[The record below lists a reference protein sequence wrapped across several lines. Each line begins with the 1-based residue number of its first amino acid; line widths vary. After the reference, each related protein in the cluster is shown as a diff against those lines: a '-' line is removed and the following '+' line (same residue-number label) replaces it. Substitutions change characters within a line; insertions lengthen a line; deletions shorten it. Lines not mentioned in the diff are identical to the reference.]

1 VLLLLLL
8 LLSDKAAASS
18 FLTRAISK
26 PLNADHC
33 PEYRLRIQ
41 EATAQGK
48 INTKTWKPSNSK
60 TQEPNR
66 TNLKLS
72 TQNPSVDASPDLL
85 DTGRTTFVQVTRDA

>member
-1 VLLLLLL
+1 MSGAAAAAAAAAAASV
-8 LLSDKAAASS
+8 SDQAAASS

-48 INTKTWKPSNSK
+48 TKNLETLQFENLRTKPNEPQIIN
-60 TQEPNR
+60 
-66 TNLKLS
+66 
-72 TQNPSVDASPDLL
+72 SVPLC
-85 DTGRTTFVQVTRDA
+85 